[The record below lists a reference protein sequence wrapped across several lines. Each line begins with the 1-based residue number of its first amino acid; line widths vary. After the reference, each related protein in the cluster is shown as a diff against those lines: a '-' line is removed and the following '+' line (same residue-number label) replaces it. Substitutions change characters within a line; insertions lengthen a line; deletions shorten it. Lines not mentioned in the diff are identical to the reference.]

1 MKKVINSTLFTT
13 VTITLG
19 FIGFSQNTTHAQ
31 SITNNQQPQPFQSN
45 EVNPMYGTSG
55 FNPMQL
61 IHNANFLNGRNQ
73 NDFAEDTNK
82 NIDNAAE
89 DFKQQQL
96 QRMMEMQ
103 KQQQSTPPQPID
115 NQQ

>member
-1 MKKVINSTLFTT
+1 MIKVINSTLFTT
-13 VTITLG
+13 LTITLG
-19 FIGFSQNTTHAQ
+19 FISFSQNYVNAQ
-31 SITNNQQPQPFQSN
+31 NINNQQPQPYQSN

-61 IHNANFLNGRNQ
+61 IHNANFLNGRNG
-73 NDFAEDTNK
+73 DEFAEDTNK
-82 NIDNAAE
+82 NINSAAE

-96 QRMMEMQ
+96 KRMIEMQ

>member
-1 MKKVINSTLFTT
+1 MRKVLNSTLFTT
-13 VTITLG
+13 LTITLG
-19 FIGFSQNTTHAQ
+19 FIGFSQNSLNAQ
-31 SITNNQQPQPFQSN
+31 SITNNQQPQPYQSN
-45 EVNPMYGTSG
+45 EVNPLYGTSG

-61 IHNANFLNGRNQ
+61 IHNANFLNGRNS

-96 QRMMEMQ
+96 KRMMEMQ
-103 KQQQSTPPQPID
+103 KQQQSTPSQPID